1 MSEPTI
7 SLRAIIKD
15 ETAAQLRAMAE
26 GAKRVGE
33 AATGA
38 ARSFGA
44 LDQETSKLTASL
56 QDQIIKLK
64 AQKEL
69 LSDPVYRKS
78 AEQAA
83 MLKREVDK
91 LNDGIQAGT
100 KATEKHGITWS
111 EVVSKYYLASQA
123 FGVVKNGLLSLV
135 DAAKQYDSIRSRLNA
150 AEGSAALGGQDFRDA
165 QEMAKRPGLGFEQV
179 ATTMATLRGMKVTA
193 GEAKQLILGIGQAN
207 ASAAGSAEQF
217 GRVMYQIQQ
226 SVSLGR
232 LMAEDLRPIVQQIPT
247 LGAAINNAFGTT
259 SAEALNKRLK
269 ESGQSVR
276 DFWLEVAGLGK
287 NLPAASDTI
296 QNNLDNMGDGWVR
309 LKAAMTNNDAIKGAT
324 AAMANLLVKIAEF
337 LEADKEVERSYIV
350 RTKVIEKTQ
359 KEEASKYGGQSPV
372 ALPAGLLHVDTAI
385 TNSIIRQGQAI
396 KKAQEDSLQG
406 VKSQTSLWGDALAD
420 YNKGVNAL
428 AKSKD
433 EQDKKDRDRLKSP
446 GADKATESL
455 KKQLARHDKASAPNV
470 IFSDANEVTMRD
482 GMSWSGDGHIAGG
495 NEDEQ
500 AKGIER
506 REEGRRKAEQKKL
519 ADEKKLHEEVIKIS
533 KDRIEENQ
541 KLEANAQKI
550 RMDWES
556 ALIKKKRQAHEE
568 EMKLIRERFDV
579 GQKLASDQVYK
590 MLQGEFTIRGAVN
603 ATKDVMFR
611 AFADTTTKWIEEQLI
626 KMVFSKGAQAEE
638 TASAVA
644 QASVVGAAWAAPSMA
659 TSIATFGGS
668 TATGSAAWF
677 TAMTAAQGY
686 SVMPHERGGMMF
698 GPGLKQREEEFTPL
712 VPGRVSPIHNSTT
725 NHNTTNAQSITIHI
739 HGGDEKTTLRTL
751 RKAGING
758 AGVSRS

>member
-1 MSEPTI
+1 MAVTERDMLYRAKFVDDVTPGITAMQSRIESSIAGLSAGFRSAGESASAFT
-7 SLRAIIKD
+7 SGLRTMA
-15 ETAAQLRAMAE
+15 EAENALHVAAQN
-26 GAKRVGE
+26 
-33 AATGA
+33 
-38 ARSFGA
+38 
-44 LDQETSKLTASL
+44 
-56 QDQIIKLK
+56 QITDLK
-64 AQKEL
+64 AQKTALQDVGYRRAQAEIKALQEEL
-69 LSDPVYRKS
+69 NPSKVQTFS
-78 AEQAA
+78 Q
-83 MLKREVDK
+83 
-91 LNDGIQAGT
+91 
-100 KATEKHGITWS
+100 TWQ
-111 EVVSKYYLASQA
+111 ELASKYYLVSQA
-123 FGVVKNGLLSLV
+123 AQSAGRMVMSLV
-135 DAAKQYDSIRSRLNA
+135 EAASKYELLQARLTA
-150 AEGSAALGGQDFRDA
+150 VEGSSALGMRDFKEV
-165 QEMAKRPGLGFEQV
+165 QELAKKPGLGFEE
-179 ATTMATLRGMKVTA
+179 AASTFATLRGMKVTA
-193 GEAKQLILGIGQAN
+193 AEAKTLINGIAQAN
-207 ASAAGSAEQF
+207 ASAAGTAEQF

-247 LGAAINNAFGTT
+247 LGAAINNTFGTT
-259 SAEALNKRLK
+259 DAEALNKRLK
-269 ESGQSVR
+269 ESGKSVR
-276 DFWLEVAGLGK
+276 DFWLELAELGK

-372 ALPAGLLHVDTAI
+372 ALPAGLLRVDTAI

-406 VKSQTSLWGDALAD
+406 VKSQTSLWGEALAD

-455 KKQLARHDKASAPNV
+455 KAQLARHDKASAANV
-470 IFSDANEVTMRD
+470 IFSGPNEVTMRD
-482 GMSWSGDGHIAGG
+482 SGKPDPEHVRNRQGA
-495 NEDEQ
+495 
-500 AKGIER
+500 ER
-506 REEGRRKAEQKKL
+506 SREAR
-519 ADEKKLHEEVIKIS
+519 EKKELE
-533 KDRIEENQ
+533 DTQ
-541 KLEANAQKI
+541 KMRANAQKI

-556 ALIKKKRQAHEE
+556 ALIEKKQQAHDE

-590 MLQGEFTIRGAVN
+590 MLQGEFTIQGAVN

-611 AFADTTTKWIEEQLI
+611 AFADTTTKWIEEQII

-638 TASAVA
+638 TATAVA

-698 GPGLKQREEEFTPL
+698 GPGLKQREEAFTPL

-725 NHNTTNAQSITIHI
+725 NHNTTNAQSITIHV
-739 HGGDEKTTLRTL
+739 HGGDEKTILRTL